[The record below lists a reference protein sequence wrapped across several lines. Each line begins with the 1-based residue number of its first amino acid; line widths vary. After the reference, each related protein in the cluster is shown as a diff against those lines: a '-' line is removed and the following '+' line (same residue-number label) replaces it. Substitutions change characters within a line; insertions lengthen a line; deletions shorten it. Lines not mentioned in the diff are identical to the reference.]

1 MGISMSVSGRRRSVG
16 LGLAAALL
24 VVSTGPTVAAMP
36 GEAGPLRRHVEAI
49 HDTGVVGV
57 AAEVTSPHTRDR
69 ARAGTARR
77 GAVLP
82 MPQNGRFRI
91 GSTTKTFTA
100 TVVLQLVGEGRLS
113 LDDTVEQWL
122 PGVVGKDGYRVT
134 VRQLLQHTSGI
145 PDVLPRIPALNSVAG
160 YRAERSRSYT
170 PRELVRLALRKSP
183 AATAEREWS
192 YSNTNYVLAAMI
204 IHRVTG
210 RSWAQEV
217 NRRIIRP
224 LDLRETSVPGDS
236 VSVPGPHARSYS
248 AFGTGTAIDVTVL
261 DPSMAVGS
269 GSLVST
275 TRDLSRFH
283 SALLGGRLLGPAQLD
298 EMTTTVSAPGIGMP
312 GVRYGLGLGELP
324 LPCGGT
330 YFGHPGELLGY
341 RSWSGVTADGARTAV
356 VYATSDGG
364 QGTRQAMSALV
375 GEELCRSLP

>member
-134 VRQLLQHTSGI
+134 VRQPCST
-145 PDVLPRIPALNSVAG
+145 
-160 YRAERSRSYT
+160 
-170 PRELVRLALRKSP
+170 P
-183 AATAEREWS
+183 AASLTYCR
-192 YSNTNYVLAAMI
+192 
-204 IHRVTG
+204 
-210 RSWAQEV
+210 
-217 NRRIIRP
+217 
-224 LDLRETSVPGDS
+224 
-236 VSVPGPHARSYS
+236 
-248 AFGTGTAIDVTVL
+248 
-261 DPSMAVGS
+261 GS
-269 GSLVST
+269 
-275 TRDLSRFH
+275 
-283 SALLGGRLLGPAQLD
+283 P
-298 EMTTTVSAPGIGMP
+298 P
-312 GVRYGLGLGELP
+312 
-324 LPCGGT
+324 
-330 YFGHPGELLGY
+330 
-341 RSWSGVTADGARTAV
+341 
-356 VYATSDGG
+356 
-364 QGTRQAMSALV
+364 
-375 GEELCRSLP
+375 

>member
-1 MGISMSVSGRRRSVG
+1 MGVSGRLRSVG
-16 LGLAAALL
+16 LGLATALL
-24 VVSTGPTVAAMP
+24 VVSTGPPAAAMP
-36 GEAGPLRRHVEAI
+36 GRVDPLRRHVEAV
-49 HDTGVVGV
+49 HRTGVVGV
-57 AAEVTSPHTRDR
+57 AAEVTSPHSRER
-69 ARAGTARR
+69 ARAGAARR
-77 GAVLP
+77 GTALP
-82 MPQNGRFRI
+82 MPQNGRLRI
-91 GSTTKTFTA
+91 GSATKTFTA
-100 TVVLQLVGEGRLS
+100 AVMLQLVGEGRLS
-113 LDDTVEQWL
+113 LDDTVEKWL
-122 PGVVGKDGYRVT
+122 PGVVRKDGRRVT

-145 PDVLPRIPALNSVAG
+145 PDVLPRIPALNSAAG

-170 PRELVRLALRKSP
+170 PGELVRLALGQPP
-183 AATAEREWS
+183 AAAAERAWS

-217 NRRIIRP
+217 TRRVIRP
-224 LDLRETSVPGDS
+224 LDLRQTSVPGAS
-236 VSVPGPHARSYS
+236 ASVPGPHARSYS
-248 AFGTGTAIDVTVL
+248 TFGTGTAIDVTVL

-275 TRDLSRFH
+275 TRDLSRFYG
-283 SALLGGRLLGPAQLD
+283 ALLRGRLLGPAQLD
-298 EMTTTVSAPGIGMP
+298 EMTTTVSAPEMGLP
-312 GVRYGLGLGELP
+312 GVKYGLGLGELP

-375 GEELCRSLP
+375 GEELCGSRP